1 MEVDWNGEE
10 IAAIDW
16 KPLKSAMG
24 SPGRLVAELLELF
37 IAGQNSAHDELY
49 EHVCHQFSHETA
61 SFAASV
67 VLAFNLERLS
77 PRARNQAL
85 YIIAIVETS
94 RRIHAKHG
102 PAVPAPI
109 APLYQKA
116 TDTALAAATAS
127 LAAQDLSHEDSSALL
142 ATVAALQGHA
152 SLAMHLF
159 LCPDPEALSCPE
171 CGEPIAF

>member
-1 MEVDWNGEE
+1 MTVDWNSEE
-10 IAAIDW
+10 VAAIDW

-24 SPGRLVAELLELF
+24 SPGQLVAELLQLF
-37 IAGQNSAHDELY
+37 ISGQTTVHDELY

-77 PRARNQAL
+77 PAARNQAL
-85 YIIAIVETS
+85 NMSAIVETS
-94 RRIHAKHG
+94 RRIHSEHG
-102 PAVPAPI
+102 PAVPDPI

-116 TDTALAAATAS
+116 TETALAVATAS
-127 LAAQDLSHEDSSALL
+127 LAAQDLSKEESHALL
-142 ATVAALQGHA
+142 ATVAALHGHPD
-152 SLAMHLF
+152 LAMHLF
-159 LCPDPEALSCPE
+159 LCPDPEELSCPE